1 MLLEAKVIYSER
13 LWRGGVF
20 GTPRCFFGQANMLNM
35 INDAILLSR
44 PLRWLFWLI
53 VVIVLLIS
61 AWLYYAAV

>member
-44 PLRWLFWLI
+44 PLH
-53 VVIVLLIS
+53 
-61 AWLYYAAV
+61 